1 MTSEAQALLA
11 ALQALGI
18 ELRADG
24 DRLRWRPREAVGP
37 GLRHRIVQHKE
48 ALLALLARPAPRRVP
63 TPVRE
68 SLDGDPSP
76 ALDGSTQ
83 PIWVLLPN
91 GYPEKVY
98 TPDRIPP
105 TATFW
110 CREGDRRWQ
119 PVRHGRQAP

>member
-11 ALQALGI
+11 ALQALEI

-24 DRLRWRPREAVGP
+24 DRLRWRPREAVP
-37 GLRHRIVQHKE
+37 PDLRQRIVQHKE
-48 ALLALLARPAPRRVP
+48 ALVALLARPAPLR
-63 TPVRE
+63 
-68 SLDGDPSP
+68 GP
-76 ALDGSTQ
+76 ALSRDSLAGDRLPAVDKGTR
-83 PIWVLLPN
+83 PVWILLPN

-105 TATFW
+105 TASFW

-119 PVRHGRQAP
+119 PVQGGRQAP